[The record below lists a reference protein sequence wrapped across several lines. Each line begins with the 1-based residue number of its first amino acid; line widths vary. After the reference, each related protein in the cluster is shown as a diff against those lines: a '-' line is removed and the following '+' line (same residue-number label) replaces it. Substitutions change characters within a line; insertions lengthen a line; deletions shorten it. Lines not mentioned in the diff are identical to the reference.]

1 MSEMWFT
8 ILAAFHL
15 PSFNPFMT
23 GTYFEIYANNA
34 DPVQT
39 PHAASDQGLHF
50 FAHRSAYVK
59 YKRKKKE
66 KKSTL
71 NHNTRNVQFQMI
83 RMGMC
88 TSQYM
93 LSASEHGTRLKTALH
108 FLQLCHKCRLIW
120 V

>member
-59 YKRKKKE
+59 YKRKKK
-66 KKSTL
+66 STS
-71 NHNTRNVQFQMI
+71 NPNTRNLQFQMI
-83 RMGMC
+83 RMGMS
-88 TSQYM
+88 TSKYM
-93 LSASEHGTRLKTALH
+93 LSASEHDTRLKTALYV
-108 FLQLCHKCRLIW
+108 LQLRHKCRLIW